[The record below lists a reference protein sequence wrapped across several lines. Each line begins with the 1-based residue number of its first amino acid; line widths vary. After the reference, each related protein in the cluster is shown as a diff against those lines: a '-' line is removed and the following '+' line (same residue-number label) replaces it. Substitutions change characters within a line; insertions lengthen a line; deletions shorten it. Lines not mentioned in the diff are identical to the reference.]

1 MTGLVLHDWL
11 VLHDLDI
18 YCYSD
23 LTSQHTTEHR
33 YSIFRKHMWHIFEMM
48 ILNIRQASS
57 DRPWRRGEIPGQA
70 GDDEVV
76 GAGDD
81 RRCAT
86 MCCNM
91 SHNKLDY
98 NGLVKI
104 IDFVR
109 ILGAV
114 MICKMSIYRM
124 MPQDFPKWDDYNK
137 PPPGHDINPES

>member
-1 MTGLVLHDWL
+1 
-11 VLHDLDI
+11 
-18 YCYSD
+18 
-23 LTSQHTTEHR
+23 
-33 YSIFRKHMWHIFEMM
+33 
-48 ILNIRQASS
+48 
-57 DRPWRRGEIPGQA
+57 
-70 GDDEVV
+70 
-76 GAGDD
+76 
-81 RRCAT
+81 

-124 MPQDFPKWDDYNK
+124 MPQDFPK
-137 PPPGHDINPES
+137 